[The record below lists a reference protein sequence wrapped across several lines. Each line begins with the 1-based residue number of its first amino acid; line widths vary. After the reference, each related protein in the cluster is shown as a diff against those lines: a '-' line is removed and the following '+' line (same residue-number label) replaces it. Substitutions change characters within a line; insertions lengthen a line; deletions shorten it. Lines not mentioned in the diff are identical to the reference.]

1 MLARVAFNLFCVSNW
16 GELGTAVAADT
27 QLSVDLAL
35 LLQAFVA
42 GTAAALR

>member
-1 MLARVAFNLFCVSNW
+1 MLARVAFSLFCVSGW
-16 GELGTAVAADT
+16 GALSAAVAADA
-27 QLSVDLAL
+27 QLPGDLAV